1 MTYLLGVDAGQTV
14 TKAVLFDADGRTVA
28 GARADTCVSSP
39 HPRWQE
45 RDMDDAWRQT
55 ASAIAA
61 CLRAA
66 GVDGRAV
73 SAVGICGHNDGVYPV
88 NGNGAAVRPAILAT
102 DSRAHE
108 YVGRFRAD
116 GTAARALPLT
126 GQSPFAG
133 SPAAVYSWLR
143 DHEPAAL
150 HDARWLLFCKD
161 WLRFRL
167 TGVAATDP
175 TEASASFTAVAD
187 QAYSLS
193 ALALYELEFC
203 ADKLPPIV
211 ASDQIAG
218 RVTEEAAGQTGL
230 VAGTPVVTGAHDVDA
245 AAVGMGAVTPGSVSI
260 MMGTFSINQVVSAD
274 YRLDHRWQARSFLSP
289 GTWLHMSTSPSSAS
303 NLDWAVRLLGP
314 YDAAGGPDF
323 AAGVAAGCAADPAD
337 APLFLPFLYGSPHGD
352 AIGASFAGVR
362 GWHTREHLLRAVLD
376 GVVFNHRTHLD
387 ALGEAFALTGAA
399 RLSGGGARS
408 PLWSQLLADVIGM
421 PVEVTDTDEAG
432 ARGAAA
438 LAGIGL
444 GWYASPADA
453 AAATVRVVRRHQPG
467 SAPVLQE
474 RYRRYLALVEAL
486 IEASV
491 EASAEAPVEASVES
505 QPGRA

>member
-1 MTYLLGVDAGQTV
+1 MDMTYPVGYLLGIDAGQTV
-14 TKAVLFDADGRTVA
+14 TKAVLFDAAGTAVA
-28 GARADTCVSSP
+28 SARADTCVSSP

-45 RDMDDAWRQT
+45 RDMEEAWRQT
-55 ASAIAA
+55 AAAIGS

-88 NGNGAAVRPAILAT
+88 DGNGYPVRPAILAT

-108 YVGRFRAD
+108 YVGRYRAN
-116 GTAARALPLT
+116 GTAAQALALT

-143 DHEPAAL
+143 DHEPATL
-150 HDARWLLFCKD
+150 QDARWLLFCKD

-175 TEASASFTAVAD
+175 TEASASFTDIAD
-187 QAYSLS
+187 QAYSLA
-193 ALALYELEFC
+193 ALVLYELEFC

-211 ASDQIAG
+211 RSDEIAG
-218 RVTEEAAGQTGL
+218 RVTPEAAEQTGL
-230 VAGTPVVTGAHDVDA
+230 VAGTPVVTGAHDVA
-245 AAVGMGAVTPGSVSI
+245 AATVGMGAVAPGAVSL
-260 MMGTFSINQVVSAD
+260 MMGTFSINQVVSTD
-274 YRLDHRWQARSFLSP
+274 YRLDHRWQARGFLTP
-289 GTWLHMSTSPSSAS
+289 GTWLHMSTSPSSTS

-314 YDAAGGPDF
+314 YDAVGAPDL
-323 AAGVAAGCAADPAD
+323 AAAVAAGCATDAAD
-337 APLFLPFLYGSPHGD
+337 APLFLPFLYGSPHGE

-376 GVVFNHRTHLD
+376 GIVFNHRTHLD
-387 ALGEAFALTGAA
+387 ALGQAFSLTGPA
-399 RLSGGGARS
+399 RLAGGGARS
-408 PLWSQLLADVIGM
+408 PALSQLLADAIGM
-421 PVEVTDTDEAG
+421 AVEVTDTDEAG

-444 GWYASPADA
+444 GWYSSPADA
-453 AAATVRVVRRHQPG
+453 VAATVRVVRRHDPVFD
-467 SAPVLQE
+467 PVLAE
-474 RYRRYLALVEAL
+474 RYKRYLRLVDSLMLQA
-486 IEASV
+486 
-491 EASAEAPVEASVES
+491 
-505 QPGRA
+505 

>member
-1 MTYLLGVDAGQTV
+1 MAVSYLLGVDAGQTV
-14 TKAVLFDADGRTVA
+14 TKAVLFDAA
-28 GARADTCVSSP
+28 GKAIANARADTCVSSP
-39 HPRWQE
+39 YPRWQE
-45 RDMDDAWRQT
+45 RDMDEAWRQT
-55 ASAIAA
+55 AAAIRS

-66 GVDGRAV
+66 DVDGRAV
-73 SAVGICGHNDGVYPV
+73 AAVGICGHNDGVYPV
-88 NGNGAAVRPAILAT
+88 DGNGYPVRPAILAT

-108 YVGRFRAD
+108 YVGRYRAN
-116 GTAARALPLT
+116 GTAEKALALT
-126 GQSPFAG
+126 GQSPFVG

-175 TEASASFTAVAD
+175 TEASASFGSVAS
-187 QAYSLS
+187 QVYSLA
-193 ALALYELEFC
+193 ALALYELDFC

-211 ASDQIAG
+211 RPDEIAG
-218 RVTEEAAGQTGL
+218 RVTPEAAEQTGL
-230 VAGTPVVTGAHDVDA
+230 VTGTPVVTGAHDVDA
-245 AAVGMGAVTPGSVSI
+245 AAVGMGAVTPGAVSL
-260 MMGTFSINQVVSAD
+260 MMGTFSINQVVSAE

-303 NLDWAVRLLGP
+303 NLDWAVRLIGP
-314 YDAAGGPDF
+314 YDSGGHPDF
-323 AAGVAAGCAADPAD
+323 GLAVAAGCATDAAD
-337 APLFLPFLYGSPHGD
+337 APLFLPFLYGSPHGE

-387 ALGEAFALTGAA
+387 ALGQAFALTGPA
-399 RLSGGGARS
+399 RLAGGGARS
-408 PLWSQLLADVIGM
+408 PAWSQLLANAIGM
-421 PVEVTDTDEAG
+421 AVEVTDTDEAG

-444 GWYASPADA
+444 GWYSSPADA
-453 AAATVRVVRRHQPG
+453 VAATVRVVRRHDPV
-467 SAPVLQE
+467 SDPVLAE
-474 RYRRYLALVEAL
+474 RYARYLRLVDSLMLQA
-486 IEASV
+486 
-491 EASAEAPVEASVES
+491 
-505 QPGRA
+505 